1 MKSITVKLE
10 SDKDAEMLMGLIQSA
25 KFEKEVETFQEEEE
39 YTAEDIVEWDR
50 RIAAYE
56 KDPSTGRSV
65 DEFMKEMKEKYGS

>member
-1 MKSITVKLE
+1 MKSITVTLE
-10 SDKDAEMLMGLIQSA
+10 SDKDAEMLMNLIQSA
-25 KFEKEVETFQEEEE
+25 KFEKGVEAFEDQDEF
-39 YTAEDIVEWDR
+39 TAEDIAEWDR